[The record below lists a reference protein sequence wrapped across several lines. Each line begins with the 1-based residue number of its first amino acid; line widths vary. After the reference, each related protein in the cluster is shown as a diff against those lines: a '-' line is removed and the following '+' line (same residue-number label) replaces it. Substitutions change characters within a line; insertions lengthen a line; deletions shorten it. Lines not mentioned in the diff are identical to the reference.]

1 MVILVLWI
9 LGWVDLVRSRIMDSF
24 YTDVLSPAELGIL
37 TGKKYHGAQIKEL
50 NHMGIS
56 HRTRVDGS
64 VVVVRAD
71 LPMDKPA
78 SKKQVRLVIHD

>member
-1 MVILVLWI
+1 M
-9 LGWVDLVRSRIMDSF
+9 SPT
-24 YTDVLSPAELGIL
+24 YTDILTAGEVVAL
-37 TGKKYHGAQIKEL
+37 TGKKYHAAQIKEL

-56 HRTRVDGS
+56 YRTRATGS

-78 SKKQVRLVIHD
+78 SKKLARFVINV